1 MPLYGPYVVVQ
12 IAAMLIKHH
21 RWEFIDLTSKLCRK
35 VRCIF
40 NYFVQ
45 HFSFKLA
52 VIEVIVVNRAP
63 RLAISDL
70 EIAEVLREPEKLII
84 LLKEDGVILVNTLY

>member
-1 MPLYGPYVVVQ
+1 
-12 IAAMLIKHH
+12 
-21 RWEFIDLTSKLCRK
+21 
-35 VRCIF
+35 
-40 NYFVQ
+40 VQ

-70 EIAEVLREPEKLII
+70 EVAEVLKEPEKLII
-84 LLKEDGVILVNTLY
+84 LLKKDGVILVNTLY